1 MANIHHFFSP
11 QLILNFTHSW
21 PLLWL
26 VKTAFQVDWFRSS
39 FPRVMSPCLS
49 YHRPSMIVAIAQ
61 IQLLQGRKEAR
72 EISFN
77 FPGLR
82 CISRSLWLLMVTGCY
97 PLNTAIIFFLVCL
110 FYLILGRRRSKNWPS
125 SSHNFNFY
133 GTLTVLPKGS
143 ILSLGVRVF
152 NLAEHT
158 KWWQIAHIFQ
168 IKF

>member
-82 CISRSLWLLMVTGCY
+82 CISCSLWLLMVTGCY
-97 PLNTAIIFFLVCL
+97 PLNTAINFFWSVC
-110 FYLILGRRRSKNWPS
+110 FIWYLEGGGVKIGQVVVTILISMEHLLCYLKE
-125 SSHNFNFY
+125 
-133 GTLTVLPKGS
+133 
-143 ILSLGVRVF
+143 VF
-152 NLAEHT
+152 CHWE
-158 KWWQIAHIFQ
+158 
-168 IKF
+168 